1 MGKILND
8 FIGGGQRSN
17 RAIAQIGT
25 GAGNLG
31 RKIAPTLQPEHLKAV
46 YRAGGIWAMP
56 GALVLILQIIGF
68 FVVSGTSIFAPIF
81 AWIFIS
87 PWAKWLSV
95 KYGHKLTVAEGWIAF
110 RDSVW
115 VQRRGMFWVMLV
127 VYAGGQLFGW
137 IALAVMSN
145 SIGGNTSLATAISWI
160 GNAIFFFIYRSLV
173 KTSIMDFLA
182 GQSNQ
187 PDEDAIFRANV
198 AAALGIKPEI
208 ITKSNFRVEG
218 SGFVI
223 DPVPDAALNYKMAE
237 NIATRAEKIL
247 PGYELVEASAR
258 EIRFVPITA
267 ATAQQRNVAA
277 ASGGLIVSRSDA
289 EQESYFRAE
298 DFE

>member
-127 VYAGGQLFGW
+127 VFAGGQLFGW

-173 KTSIMDFLA
+173 KTSVMDLLA
-182 GQSNQ
+182 GFNSGA
-187 PDEDAIFRANV
+187 DEDAIYREKI
-198 AAALGIKPEI
+198 AATLSIKPELL
-208 ITKSNFRVEG
+208 TKANTKPEAG
-218 SGFVI
+218 GFVVA
-223 DPVPDAALNYKMAE
+223 PVPTQAIRYDMEEK
-237 NIATRAEKIL
+237 IAQRAEKIFPNL
-247 PGYELVEASAR
+247 ELIEASAR

-267 ATAQQRNVAA
+267 ATAQQRSVAA
-277 ASGGLIVSRSDA
+277 ESNGLVIERRPD
-289 EQESYFRAE
+289 QQSYFQAGDLE
-298 DFE
+298 